1 MRIRNCIIVLLGCAV
16 LFACSS
22 DDDGSKFED
31 EVLEFVFFE
40 NAEYLMNE
48 LTNSVPGDEIELQVQ
63 MLAAPRNQDILVSL
77 NVTGENTQEGID
89 YEIVSTENIIII
101 PAGATSSADGF
112 RLRTINNN
120 ASTTDERKIFVS
132 ITTVS
137 DADLRIGE
145 RPTDPEKSEATV
157 TITDDECSDTIA
169 IFNNAIWEFEGSNTV
184 YYSDYA
190 GSFTTRVNGDII
202 TITGDIANY
211 DVGISIMGTLVPN
224 SEAPTTGAIVYEP
237 STIGNDDTY
246 DYRWVMGEAGSFD
259 ICGKTIELST
269 TIQYIDINGPD
280 PTAWVDWYTSTIT
293 ANMTSIGGTGPAP
306 PSGSVVENISAIIG
320 ESFIVTGSIN
330 DVQGLSS
337 ISIQNPE
344 LAINEN
350 IVLSGEMVYDLNEMF
365 TLIDGT
371 DDGDYTIEIVA
382 TNIESLSTT
391 FTSVLSVTSNSV
403 CNEDYTLFGDENLT
417 ANISFTQT
425 DGSFEPYDYTNSV
438 TTSINGD
445 MITISGDII
454 DFFEIQLTVTMM
466 PDINDVTIGA
476 ITFTEEDLGTY
487 TDGYNYRLI
496 QVQEGSYDTCAG
508 IMNLFYDLEYE
519 DAGSW
524 VFFYRS
530 EAQLIL

>member
-1 MRIRNCIIVLLGCAV
+1 MRIRNYIIVLLGCAV
-16 LFACSS
+16 LFACSI
-22 DDDGSKFED
+22 DDDGLKFND

-40 NAEYLMNE
+40 KAEYVMNE
-48 LTNSVPGDEIELQVQ
+48 LTNSVSGNEIELQVQ
-63 MLAAPRNQDILVSL
+63 MLAAPRSQDILVSL
-77 NVTGENTQEGID
+77 ALTGENVQEGID

-101 PAGATSSADGF
+101 PAGATSSSDGF
-112 RLRTINNN
+112 KLRTINNN
-120 ASTTDERKIFVS
+120 TSTIDERKIFVS

-137 DADLRIGE
+137 DAGINIGE
-145 RPTDPEKSEATV
+145 RPTDPENARVAV
-157 TITDDECSDTIA
+157 TINDDECSDTVA
-169 IFNNAIWEFEGSNTV
+169 IFNNALWEFAGSNTV
-184 YYSDYA
+184 YYSDYV
-190 GSFTTRVNGDII
+190 GGFTTSVNGDVV

-211 DVGISIMGTLVPN
+211 EVGISIMGTLVPN
-224 SEAPTTGAIVYEP
+224 SAAPTTGTIIYDP
-237 STIGNDDTY
+237 SSVGNDGTY
-246 DYRWVMGEAGSFD
+246 DYRWVMGEAGSYD
-259 ICGKTIELST
+259 ICGRTIELST

-293 ANMTSIGGTGPAP
+293 ANMTSIGGTGPVP
-306 PSGSVVENISAIIG
+306 PSGSVVENVSAIVG
-320 ESFIVTGSIN
+320 ESFNVTGSLN

-337 ISIQNPE
+337 ISIQNTE
-344 LAINEN
+344 LAINKN
-350 IVLSGEMVYDLNEMF
+350 ITLSGEMAYDLNEMF
-365 TLIDGT
+365 TLVDGT
-371 DDGDYTIEIVA
+371 NDGDYTIEIIV

-403 CNEDYTLFGDENLT
+403 CNEGYTIFGDENLT
-417 ANISFTQT
+417 ANISFTET

-454 DFFEIQLTVTMM
+454 DFFEMQLTVTMM
-466 PDINDVTIGA
+466 PDINDVTRGA

-487 TDGYNYRLI
+487 TDGYTYRLI

-508 IMNLFYDLEYE
+508 IMNIFYDLEYE